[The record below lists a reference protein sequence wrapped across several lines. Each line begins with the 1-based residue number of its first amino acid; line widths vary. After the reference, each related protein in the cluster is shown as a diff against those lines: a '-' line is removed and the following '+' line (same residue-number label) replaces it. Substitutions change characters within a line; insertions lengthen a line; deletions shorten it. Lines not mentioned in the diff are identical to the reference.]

1 MAYAAIGLALLG
13 FEVGIMFRLQVLL
26 IIIAL
31 LLLFSVTFA
40 FGSGLSFSD
49 ALMTILAIQT
59 VIQGSY
65 FLGLMARAA
74 VAAHGPRH
82 IL

>member
-13 FEVGIMFRLQVLL
+13 FAVGIIFRLQVLL
-26 IIIAL
+26 IVIAL
-31 LLLFSVTFA
+31 LLLFSVAFA

-49 ALMTILAIQT
+49 ALMTILAVQT

-65 FLGLMARAA
+65 FLGLIARAA
-74 VAAHGPRH
+74 VASHGPGH

>member
-13 FEVGIMFRLQVLL
+13 FAVGIMFRLQVLL

-31 LLLFSVTFA
+31 LVLFSIIFA

-65 FLGLMARAA
+65 FLGLMARA
-74 VAAHGPRH
+74 VVTSHGPRH